1 MKRIKSWLKL
11 LVGMSA
17 LGLTAAV
24 VCTLLVLLLPFRS
37 LRIRTCNVAAHL
49 VGPFLMWMGGCRT
62 PVSGREHLDSRRP
75 AIYVSNHASAAD
87 IFITIGLAPTG
98 TAGVA
103 KRELLRIPF
112 LGWIYFLSGHLW
124 IDRGR
129 NDRAVAS
136 LGKFADLV
144 RKLRLSIYMFP
155 EGTRSKDGRL
165 QAFKKGIVHLA
176 VQTGLPVVPVV
187 IVGAHRSWEA
197 RTFTIHG
204 VEIPVHVAPPMDT
217 SHWSLEHIDDALEEL
232 HAHFRG
238 VLPADQQPAPLAVT

>member
-1 MKRIKSWLKL
+1 VKRIKSWLKL
-11 LVGMSA
+11 VIGMTVLA
-17 LGLTAAV
+17 VTAGI
-24 VCTLLVLLLPFRS
+24 VCTLLLLLLPFRG

-49 VGPFLMWMGGCRT
+49 VGPFLLWMGGCRT
-62 PVSGREHLDSRRP
+62 PISGREHLDPRRP
-75 AIYVSNHASAAD
+75 AIYVSNHASATD
-87 IFITIGLAPTG
+87 IFITIGLAPMG

-129 NDRAVAS
+129 SERAVAS
-136 LGKFADLV
+136 LRSFADLV

-155 EGTRSKDGRL
+155 EGTRSRDGRL

-217 SHWSLEHIDDALEEL
+217 SHWSIERMDDALEEL
-232 HAHFRG
+232 HAHFRQ
-238 VLPADQQPAPLAVT
+238 VLPADQQPAPPTTA

>member
-1 MKRIKSWLKL
+1 MNRITSWLKL
-11 LVGMSA
+11 FVGMT
-17 LGLTAAV
+17 LLAV
-24 VCTLLVLLLPFRS
+24 VAVIVCSFLILILPFRG

-49 VGPFLMWMGGCRT
+49 IGPFLVWLGGCRT

-75 AIYVSNHASAAD
+75 AIYVSNHASAVD

-103 KRELLRIPF
+103 KKELLRIPF

-129 NDRAVAS
+129 SGRAVAS
-136 LGKFADLV
+136 MRKFAELV
-144 RKLRLSIYMFP
+144 RRLRLSIYMFP
-155 EGTRSKDGRL
+155 EGTRSRDGRL
-165 QAFKKGIVHLA
+165 QPFKKGIVHLA

-204 VEIPVHVAPPMDT
+204 VEMPVHIAPPIDT
-217 SHWSLEHIDDALEEL
+217 GHWSLDRIDEALEEL
-232 HAHFRG
+232 HAHFRR
-238 VLPADQQPAPLAVT
+238 VLPADQQPAPQGAA